1 MADEVRRE
9 WFDTDYYGVLGV
21 PKNAT
26 AAEIKK
32 AYRKLAQKHHPDTN
46 QGNEAAEARF
56 KEISA
61 AYEVLGDEEKRAAYD
76 RVREMGA
83 SGSAPASRAAAAPGG
98 YPGGFNYE
106 TVDIGDLGDLL
117 GGMFGGAGGGRTRG
131 RGGGRARPTARGAD
145 LETEVRLTFE
155 DAMAGVTVPVK
166 IEGPAVCH
174 TCHGSGA
181 APGTEPEVC
190 PDCGGVGQISVN
202 QGFFQLAQT
211 CPHCK
216 GTGRIDHDA
225 VPDVQGHRRRAAH
238 ADRQGEDPSRRQ
250 GRRPHQDP
258 RARGNRGRREARR
271 VTSSSGSRC
280 SEHPLFGRK
289 GDDLTLEVPVS
300 YGEAALGANVQVPTL
315 NGPVTLK
322 VPAGTPTG
330 KTFRVRGKGAP
341 KRSGNGDLLVTVN
354 VDVPTKLSKREK
366 ELLGELEQARDG
378 FAAGRPGS
386 DVMAE
391 NEIGIERERA
401 VYVISVAAELAG
413 VHPQTL
419 RIYERKGL
427 LRPHRT
433 SGNTRRYSDRDIE
446 LLRQIQD
453 LTQEHGINLAGVKQI
468 IEMETELEALRSALE
483 ELQERLERLDRQTG
497 HIVPLGSVFLP
508 PWEEDS

>member
-83 SGSAPASRAAAAPGG
+83 SGFGSGFPGGAAPGG

-106 TVDIGDLGDLL
+106 TVDVGDLGDLL
-117 GGMFGGAGGGRTRG
+117 GGMFGGAGAGRTRG

-145 LETEVRLTFE
+145 LETEVRLNFE

-181 APGTEPEVC
+181 APGTEPQVC

-216 GTGRIDHDA
+216 GTGRIITTPCPTCKGTGAERRTRTVKVKIPAGVKDGARIKIRGKGEPGPAGSPAGDLYVRVH
-225 VPDVQGHRRRAAH
+225 VQ
-238 ADRQGEDPSRRQ
+238 Q
-250 GRRPHQDP
+250 
-258 RARGNRGRREARR
+258 
-271 VTSSSGSRC
+271 
-280 SEHPLFGRK
+280 HPLFGRK

-378 FAAGRPGS
+378 SP
-386 DVMAE
+386 
-391 NEIGIERERA
+391 RA
-401 VYVISVAAELAG
+401 DLG
-413 VHPQTL
+413 VT
-419 RIYERKGL
+419 
-427 LRPHRT
+427 
-433 SGNTRRYSDRDIE
+433 
-446 LLRQIQD
+446 
-453 LTQEHGINLAGVKQI
+453 
-468 IEMETELEALRSALE
+468 
-483 ELQERLERLDRQTG
+483 
-497 HIVPLGSVFLP
+497 
-508 PWEEDS
+508 